1 MVLVLV
7 PSGLIV
13 SSPGPGLTQSGLEL
27 SRPGWTPLDFA
38 AKPAKPSLS
47 FSLLLSLP
55 VVPVKVGPSL
65 ERAPSRLWRLSLS
78 FSFSNPNPTLTNST
92 CVFLWFCE
100 LVLIVLTNT

>member
-13 SSPGPGLTQSGLEL
+13 SSPGPGLAQSGLEL

-47 FSLLLSLP
+47 FSLLLSP
-55 VVPVKVGPSL
+55 PSC
-65 ERAPSRLWRLSLS
+65 PSRPSKGG
-78 FSFSNPNPTLTNST
+78 P
-92 CVFLWFCE
+92 
-100 LVLIVLTNT
+100 VLGESPQSSVET